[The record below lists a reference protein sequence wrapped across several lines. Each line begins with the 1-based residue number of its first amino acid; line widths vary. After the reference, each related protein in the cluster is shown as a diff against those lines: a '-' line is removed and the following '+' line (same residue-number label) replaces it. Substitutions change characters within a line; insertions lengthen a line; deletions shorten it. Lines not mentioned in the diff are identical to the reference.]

1 MFCRNCGKEMSD
13 KAAVCVQCGVKKG
26 TGSSYCPNCGNET
39 AKGAAVCLKCGVSL
53 NGADHRRISGQDP
66 VLSGISR
73 LGGTAWRGAAACRC
87 TRSETQG
94 QRHAE
99 GAAGLCIRRIQHSAG
114 LLRIHTAFVSSE
126 SEVFQRTGIRPD
138 RLPVGH
144 CHSCADVHRSLSH
157 RKSGKVNSQ
166 PGKG

>member
-1 MFCRNCGKEMSD
+1 MRTVRCEE
-13 KAAVCVQCGVKKG
+13 
-26 TGSSYCPNCGNET
+26 GNRQQLLPELRQRDGE
-39 AKGAAVCLKCGVSL
+39 GAAVCLKCGVSL
-53 NGADHRRISGQDP
+53 NGADHRRVSGQDP

-73 LGGTAWRGAAACRC
+73 LGGTAWRSAAACRC

-157 RKSGKVNSQ
+157 RRSGKVSSQ